1 MARRKSMPRSFPAN
15 ASGGSSRTLR
25 SSRFDA
31 PRRINRTIMD
41 FSSLRL
47 PADVRLALAE
57 AFWQHFGVL
66 AERSL
71 YLHWWN
77 VKTFVRFV
85 DESAAVLSLAD
96 LNGDLLVRYVEW
108 LNGQR
113 RSDGQPWSKSSRS
126 RTYATLRMLMQWLE
140 RCRPEILGGIDYPFN
155 PFPWRNRD
163 TPPVATMPAR
173 ALRALLKA
181 CKSDIKAIRARRTAA
196 DAERASAAGSVS
208 TLGGLLDF
216 VDRRFGGV
224 VPTASQLSAAGE
236 HAARRALVR
245 FGGLKGVEPCVYPRL
260 ESLLPYYLAILIHA
274 AGNPE
279 PIAEI
284 ECDCLQ
290 PLPLLHDREALV
302 WFKLR
307 SNRMQR
313 RTFSATDGFE
323 PPSLV
328 KEILEWN
335 RRLRPMASADDRDRL
350 FLYKHSRGV
359 SILTTAAVRH
369 HLKRFRERHGL
380 AHFTLASIRPSV
392 LASFYRVSGDLR
404 KTRSL
409 ANHRHLATTIG
420 YVDTPLVR
428 ARNDARIAALQGAFL
443 EHIEQCDDTAVV
455 ESPQALPA
463 EPPGGAVVTMFG
475 FQCSNPFEGIAPG
488 SRRGELCTHFM
499 GCFTCPNAI
508 IAQDPRTLARLLQAR
523 DHLRASAATLHPA
536 RWRAFYQPQLQILEQ
551 DILPRFGSDQR
562 ASAQALMRA
571 LPPLPQLR

>member
-1 MARRKSMPRSFPAN
+1 MARRKSMPRLLPAN
-15 ASGGSSRTLR
+15 ASSVSSRTLR

-31 PRRINRTIMD
+31 PRRIRDTVMD

-47 PADVRLALAE
+47 PADVRLAFAE

-66 AERSL
+66 AERAL

-77 VKTFVRFV
+77 VKTFARFAH
-85 DESAAVLSLAD
+85 ESAAVLSLAD

-113 RSDGQPWSKSSRS
+113 RSNGQPWSKSSRS
-126 RTYATLRMLMQWLE
+126 RTYATLRTLLQWLE

-163 TPPVATMPAR
+163 ARPVATMSAR

-181 CKSDIKAIRARRTAA
+181 CKSDIKEIRARRTAA

-208 TLGGLLDF
+208 TLGGLLNYIDQ
-216 VDRRFGGV
+216 RFGGV
-224 VPTASQLSAAGE
+224 VPPDRQFSVAGQY
-236 HAARRALVR
+236 AARQALTR
-245 FGGLKGVEPCVYPRL
+245 FGGMKGVEPCLYPRL
-260 ESLLPYYLAILIHA
+260 EALLPYYLAILIHA

-290 PLPLLHDREALV
+290 PVPLLHDREALV
-302 WFKLR
+302 WFKSR

-313 RTFSATDGFE
+313 RTFSATDRFE

-335 RRLRPMASADDRDRL
+335 QRLRPMASADHRDRL

-359 SILTTAAVRH
+359 SVLTTAAVRH
-369 HLKRFRERHGL
+369 HLKGFRERHEL
-380 AHFTLASIRPSV
+380 SHFSLASIRPSV

-404 KTRSL
+404 KTQSL
-409 ANHRHLATTIG
+409 ANHAHLATTIG
-420 YVDTPLVR
+420 YVDTPLVK
-428 ARNDARIAALQGAFL
+428 AQNDARIAALQGAFI

-455 ESPQALPA
+455 ESPHALPA
-463 EPPGGAVVTMFG
+463 EPPGGAVMSMFG
-475 FQCSNPFEGIAPG
+475 FDCSNPFEGIAPG
-488 SRRGELCTHFM
+488 SRRGELCTNFM
-499 GCFTCPNAI
+499 GCLTCPNAI
-508 IAQDPRTLARLLQAR
+508 IAQDPTTLARLLQAR
-523 DHLRASAATLHPA
+523 DHLRASATTLHPA
-536 RWRAFYQPQLQILEQ
+536 RWKAFYQPQLQILEQ
-551 DILPRFGSDQR
+551 DILPRFGSDQH

-571 LPPLPQLR
+571 LPPLPELR